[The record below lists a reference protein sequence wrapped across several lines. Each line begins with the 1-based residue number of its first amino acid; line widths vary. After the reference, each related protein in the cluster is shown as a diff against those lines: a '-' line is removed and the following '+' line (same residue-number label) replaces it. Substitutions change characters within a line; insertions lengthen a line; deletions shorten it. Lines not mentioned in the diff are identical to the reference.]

1 MKRHHLLLAL
11 TAALA
16 ATLNTGCITETVSS
30 THQAQGMRT
39 EGVIL
44 TGDIDAIWAR
54 TRQVISS
61 MTGAPLESR
70 GLDRS
75 LRTTVN
81 GVEVTAFVEPY
92 DATRT
97 VIHVTSD
104 DADLA
109 DRIRMR
115 VMSGN

>member
-1 MKRHHLLLAL
+1 VKRDHLTLAL
-11 TAALA
+11 AAALA
-16 ATLNTGCITETVSS
+16 VASSTGCITETESS
-30 THQAQGMRT
+30 TRQAHGMRT
-39 EGVIL
+39 EGAIL

-70 GLDRS
+70 GIDRS

-97 VIHVTSD
+97 ILHVTAD
-104 DADLA
+104 DDELA
-109 DRIRMR
+109 DRIRIR
-115 VMSGN
+115 VMTGY